1 MLAPQ
6 PWLPMLLLLLLL
18 LPPLLLA
25 STVAPTSSTS
35 YRGRALYRVTFT
47 DQQLPLLDHLRKST
61 SIRVWNAPG
70 QPTYVVMVPPQ
81 LHRYFREKLRR
92 QGVAHQLLVPD
103 VEQIFQRK
111 HNIQWKPMA
120 QNDGGTSI
128 SFSRYH
134 RYDEGSAIGRD
145 HRIQFIR
152 QYLLNLAASFPIR
165 VRVETI
171 GQSYEGRSL
180 DVIQISSGGD
190 GARPVILM
198 DAGIHAREWIAPAAA
213 LYVINQLVENGVH
226 SSLVNSIDWHILPLI
241 NPDGYEYTFTT
252 DRMWR
257 KTRSFGPFLCRGVD
271 ANRNFDFHWNEV
283 GTSES
288 SCGEAYAGE
297 GPFSE
302 PETRALR
309 DYVLKN
315 ADRIKLYL
323 TLHSYGGYILY
334 PWGYTTELPEDWET
348 LHALAKEAN
357 AAQIAAGGQNFT
369 IGSSR
374 NAMYPVS
381 GNSDDWVKAVAGVP
395 LSYTIEL
402 PAGGSQGFDLPESDI
417 ISIVKPFFESVRV
430 FGQYIAANY
439 E

>member
-1 MLAPQ
+1 MVAPQ
-6 PWLPMLLLLLLL
+6 PWLPLLLLL

-25 STVAPTSSTS
+25 SAVAPTSSTS
-35 YRGRALYRVTFT
+35 YRGFLVSRRLHFSRVNGRRALYRVTFT

-92 QGVAHQLLVPD
+92 QGVAHQLLVSD
-103 VEQIFQRK
+103 VEQL
-111 HNIQWKPMA
+111 
-120 QNDGGTSI
+120 
-128 SFSRYH
+128 
-134 RYDEGSAIGRD
+134 
-145 HRIQFIR
+145 IR
-152 QYLLNLAASFPIR
+152 QYLLDLAASFPIR

-171 GQSYEGRSL
+171 GQSSEGRLL

-213 LYVINQLVENGVH
+213 LYAINQLVENGVH
-226 SSLVNSIDWHILPLI
+226 SSLVDSIDWHILPLL

-271 ANRNFDFHWNEV
+271 ANRNFDFHWNEI

-309 DYVLKN
+309 DYILKN

-334 PWGYTTELPEDWET
+334 PWGYTTELPEDWEI
-348 LHALAKEAN
+348 LHALAEEAN
-357 AAQIAAGGQNFT
+357 AAQVAAGGQNFT

-402 PAGGSQGFDLPESDI
+402 PGGGSQGFDLPESEI
-417 ISIVKPFFESVRV
+417 ISIVKPFFESVRLP
-430 FGQYIAANY
+430 GKNGREKSAQKLKHLGKRPSTKRCIA
-439 E
+439 